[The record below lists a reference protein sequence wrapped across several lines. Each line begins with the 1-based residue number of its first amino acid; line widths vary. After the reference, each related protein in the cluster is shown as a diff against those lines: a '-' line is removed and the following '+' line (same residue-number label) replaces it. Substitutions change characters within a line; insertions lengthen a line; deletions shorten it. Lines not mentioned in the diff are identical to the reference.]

1 VRTVLGVAGGIAAY
15 KAGHI
20 IRRLRELDHSVK
32 VVPTANALSFVGAPT
47 FEALSG
53 QSVTTDVFDEV
64 ETVNHV
70 RIGQEA
76 ELVIIAPATANLI
89 AKIAA
94 GMADDLLTA
103 TVLTTTAEVV
113 VAPAMHT
120 EMWHNPATV
129 ANIAT
134 LRSRGIHVLEP
145 AVGRLTGP
153 DSGPGRLPEPEDIVA
168 FALAAKEAHSGHGE
182 TADEDSGARAGSLA
196 GRRIVISAGGTR
208 EALDPV
214 RFLGNRSSG
223 KQGIALARAARAA
236 GAEVRLVA
244 ANIDSGLL
252 TALPEA
258 VTVDEVESTLELQTA
273 MHAAQPGAD
282 ALIMAAAVAD
292 YRPASTTES
301 KMKKTGDQK
310 LSLELVQNPDIL
322 RGLVDDR
329 AEGQIIVGFAAET
342 GDSDTAA
349 VDYARAKF
357 LRKGVDLLVFNDV
370 SDDRAFGHDHT
381 VVQIIGSRSGEA
393 AIGEEFQGTKDHV
406 SQKVVA
412 ALADL
417 LTDVES
423 TT

>member
-1 VRTVLGVAGGIAAY
+1 
-15 KAGHI
+15 
-20 IRRLRELDHSVK
+20 
-32 VVPTANALSFVGAPT
+32 
-47 FEALSG
+47 
-53 QSVTTDVFDEV
+53 
-64 ETVNHV
+64 

-145 AVGRLTGP
+145 AVGRL
-153 DSGPGRLPEPEDIVA
+153 PEPEDIVA
-168 FALAAKEAHSGHGE
+168 FALAAKEGHSGHGE
-182 TADEDSGARAGSLA
+182 TAGEDSGARAGSLA

-252 TALPEA
+252 RALPEA

-282 ALIMAAAVAD
+282 ALIM
-292 YRPASTTES
+292 
-301 KMKKTGDQK
+301 
-310 LSLELVQNPDIL
+310 
-322 RGLVDDR
+322 
-329 AEGQIIVGFAAET
+329 
-342 GDSDTAA
+342 
-349 VDYARAKF
+349 
-357 LRKGVDLLVFNDV
+357 
-370 SDDRAFGHDHT
+370 
-381 VVQIIGSRSGEA
+381 
-393 AIGEEFQGTKDHV
+393 
-406 SQKVVA
+406 
-412 ALADL
+412 
-417 LTDVES
+417 
-423 TT
+423 